1 MYNGTY
7 DEKSEIVIM
16 SKYSNVKK
24 LRLVAKRLIIDS
36 SKKWKKGM
44 INIITAGT
52 GVGKTYNIM
61 NTLIPSDIEE
71 GYNKFLF
78 LTVYTDNVSQDSEKM
93 ENTFIENG
101 VKAKV
106 TTDVKTFLG
115 YNGKLPIVLVSTVA
129 GAVNGGTDN
138 ENSVILINFL
148 KDEKFVLYWD
158 EAHFGGSSSPETAL
172 WNTGHRAIEYK
183 ASYYEFAEALA
194 LLENAKVTGFTA
206 TPLFEH
212 KGLIPNI
219 NSKMY
224 NLLVKKEDWATQ
236 EELTEITSQLR
247 DISVY
252 NPNKLG
258 FEKGIQ
264 LALNDYL
271 AFSKNLELTAEIIN
285 SHEPLLK
292 LAPKTIMTL
301 NAGANNENT
310 ETSLNIY
317 ENIDVVKDWLR
328 GKRDETSYILGK
340 ADKDG
345 YFIGNI
351 QGDWNKLTGDYAFTE
366 FVQKME
372 DSNDP
377 LRFIFHI
384 EKFKFGL
391 NVPNI
396 SHEVHSRERN
406 QVGENKVTVSILQI
420 FGRAVRTNFGI
431 TDLDVNFVSD
441 AVDWL
446 LKDYKDSD
454 VFDELR
460 EYMMLQN
467 SHTFF
472 VPDTETYQVA
482 IPEWKDDYS
491 APLSMS
497 QFNNVDRN
505 GFKKN
510 ISASKQERDAA
521 YKAAQKDRCE
531 RENCKCFE
539 DFVTHPPIASE
550 EFDLSEEERLVN
562 YKKGLQVDHVDRNL
576 NNLAPENL
584 KTYCPNAHSGKTMK
598 YEDYMPK

>member
-1 MYNGTY
+1 MA
-7 DEKSEIVIM
+7 
-16 SKYSNVKK
+16 KYSNIDIEFDAELKKVKN
-24 LRLVAKRLIIDS
+24 LRNVSKRLIVES
-36 SKKWKKGM
+36 AKKWEKNK

-52 GVGKTYNIM
+52 GVGKTFNIM

-71 GYNKFLF
+71 GVNKFLF
-78 LTVYTDNVSQDSEKM
+78 LTVFKDNVSQDSEEM
-93 ENTFIENG
+93 ENTFIKNG

-106 TTDVKTFLG
+106 TTDVKTFLN
-115 YNGKLPIVLVSTVA
+115 YKGKLAIVLVSTIG
-129 GAVNGGTDN
+129 GAVNGGTEN
-138 ENSVILINFL
+138 ENSDILINFL
-148 KDEKFVLYWD
+148 KDEKFAVYWD
-158 EAHFGGSSSPETAL
+158 EAHFGGSSSHLTYTY
-172 WNTGHRAIEYK
+172 NTGWVGDTYK
-183 ASYYEFAEALA
+183 ASYFTFVEALA
-194 LLENAKVTGFTA
+194 LHKNSKVFGFTA

-212 KGLIPNI
+212 KGLIPDI
-219 NSKMY
+219 NTPMY
-224 NLLVKKEDWATQ
+224 NLLVKKEEWATQ

-247 DISVY
+247 DINIY
-252 NPNKLG
+252 NPDKLG

-271 AFSKNLELTAEIIN
+271 AFIKNLELIAEIIN
-285 SHEPLLK
+285 SHEPLLN
-292 LAPKTIMTL
+292 LSPKTIMTL
-301 NAGANNENT
+301 NAGANNENST
-310 ETSLNIY
+310 TSLNIH
-317 ENIDVVKDWLR
+317 ENIEVVKDWLR
-328 GKRDETSYILGK
+328 GKFDETLFILGK

-351 QGDWNKLTGDYAFTE
+351 QGDWIKLTGDYAFTE
-366 FVQKME
+366 FVDKMK
-372 DSNDP
+372 DSKDP

-406 QVGENKVTVSILQI
+406 QNGENPVTVSILQI

-431 TDLDVNFVSD
+431 EDLNVNFVSD

-446 LKDYKDSD
+446 VKNYKDSAI
-454 VFDELR
+454 FDELR
-460 EYMMLQN
+460 EYMKLQN

-472 VPDTETYQVA
+472 VPDTETYKTA

-505 GFKKN
+505 GYKKT

-521 YKAAQKDRCE
+521 YKLAQKDRCE
-531 RENCKCFE
+531 REGCKCFD
-539 DFVTHPPIASE
+539 DFVTYPPIGSE
-550 EFDLSEEERLVN
+550 EFPLSEEDRLVN
-562 YKKGLQVDHVDRNL
+562 YIKGLQVDHVDRNL
-576 NNLAPENL
+576 NNIVPENL

>member
-1 MYNGTY
+1 MDKNLN
-7 DEKSEIVIM
+7 I
-16 SKYSNVKK
+16 KK
-24 LRLVAKRLIIDS
+24 LRLASKRLIIDS
-36 SKKWKKGM
+36 SKKWEKGK

-61 NTLIPSDIEE
+61 NTLIPSDIKE

-78 LTVYTDNVSQDSEKM
+78 LTVFADNVSQDSEEM
-93 ENTFIENG
+93 INTFIENG

-106 TTDVKTFLG
+106 TTDVKTFLEYKG
-115 YNGKLPIVLVSTVA
+115 PLAIVLVSTIG

-138 ENSVILINFL
+138 ENSDILINFL
-148 KDEKFVLYWD
+148 KNEKFAVYWD
-158 EAHFGGSSSPETAL
+158 EAHFGGSSSQDTYSY
-172 WNTGHRAIEYK
+172 NTGWTGDTYK
-183 ASYYEFAEALA
+183 ASYFTFVEALA
-194 LLENAKVTGFTA
+194 VHKNSKVFGFTA

-212 KGLIPNI
+212 KGLIPYI
-219 NSKMY
+219 NTESY
-224 NLLVKKEDWATQ
+224 NLLVKKEEWATQ
-236 EELTEITSQLR
+236 EELTELTSQLR
-247 DISVY
+247 NISVY
-252 NPNKLG
+252 NPDKLG

-271 AFSKNLELTAEIIN
+271 AFSKNLELNAEIIN
-285 SHEPLLK
+285 SHEQLLN
-292 LAPKTIMTL
+292 LSPKTIMTL
-301 NAGANNENT
+301 NAGANNENSK
-310 ETSLNIY
+310 TSLNIY
-317 ENIDVVKDWLR
+317 ENIDVVKDYLR
-328 GKRDETSYILGK
+328 GQIDETLYILGK

-351 QGDWNKLTGDYAFTE
+351 QGDWIKLTGDYAFTE
-366 FVQKME
+366 FVNKMK
-372 DSNDP
+372 DTKNP

-396 SHEVHSRERN
+396 SHEVHSRERS

-420 FGRAVRTNFGI
+420 FGRAVRTNFGVK
-431 TDLDVNFVSD
+431 DLKVNFVSD
-441 AVDWL
+441 AVGWL
-446 LKDYKDSD
+446 VENYKDSV

-472 VPDTETYQVA
+472 VPDTDTYKAA

-505 GFKKN
+505 GYKKT
-510 ISASKQERDAA
+510 ISASKQKRDAA
-521 YKAAQKDRCE
+521 YKLAQKDRCE
-531 RENCKCFE
+531 REGCKCFE
-539 DFVTHPPIASE
+539 DFVTNPPIGSE
-550 EFDLSEEERLVN
+550 EFPLSEEDRLVN
-562 YKKGLQVDHVDRNL
+562 YIKGLEVDHVDRNL
-576 NNLAPENL
+576 NNITLENL

-598 YEDYMPK
+598 YKDYMPK

>member
-1 MYNGTY
+1 
-7 DEKSEIVIM
+7 M
-16 SKYSNVKK
+16 SKYSSIKK
-24 LRLVAKRLIIDS
+24 LRLVSKRLIIDS
-36 SKKWKKGM
+36 SKKWEKGK

-52 GVGKTYNIM
+52 GVGKTFNIM
-61 NTLIPSDIEE
+61 NNLIPADIED

-78 LTVYTDNVSQDSEKM
+78 LTVFTDNVSQDSETM

-106 TTDVKTFLG
+106 TTDVKTFLE
-115 YNGKLPIVLVSTVA
+115 YKGKLAIVLVSTVA

-138 ENSVILINFL
+138 ENSDILINFL
-148 KDEKFVLYWD
+148 KDEKFALYWD
-158 EAHFGGSSSPETAL
+158 EAHFGGSSSQGTYRY
-172 WNTGHRAIEYK
+172 NTGWPGAAYK

-194 LLENAKVTGFTA
+194 LLEKSKVLGFTA

-212 KGLIPNI
+212 KGLIPKI

-247 DISVY
+247 NISIY

-285 SHEPLLK
+285 SHEPLLN

-328 GKRDETSYILGK
+328 GKIDETSYILGK

-351 QGDWNKLTGDYAFTE
+351 QGDWIKLTGDYAFTE

-446 LKDYKDSD
+446 LKNYKDSV

-505 GFKKN
+505 GFKKI
-510 ISASKQERDAA
+510 ISVSKQERDAA
-521 YKAAQKDRCE
+521 YKAARKDRCE

-562 YKKGLQVDHVDRNL
+562 YKKGLHVDHVDRNL